1 MKMISKIIIFLIYL
15 LFIPSFI
22 FSQNLPV
29 NSKKLDTPISENAS
43 FADSDSFKVYM
54 ILRDCL
60 DESGRY
66 LKKSSKAYSAMPT
79 VSLNI
84 ISENENPYLLIG
96 VTFFLLPIE
105 MTISRTYGEF
115 ASAYYFGKA
124 GDELLKASDYIK
136 GDNRLSFKNAG
147 YNLRKCGKYSYL
159 SGGLMAGGIAVS
171 TYSWFNLLGNEDKP
185 NYRTLGRLGLGSI
198 LVGRLLRLI
207 PLSYAK
213 SAGGDIISI
222 SNLFKTEEQN
232 ELFYKAGKNIKNY
245 AKYTYWGYGLQG
257 LGTVLFLASGDNTTM
272 AAWGLGTAIFSWL
285 IFDEIGLN
293 SLKKAGDKFIDLSRL
308 LL

>member
-1 MKMISKIIIFLIYL
+1 MMFLIYL

-22 FSQNLPV
+22 FGQNYQV
-29 NSKKLDTPISENAS
+29 NSEKPDTSISENAS
-43 FADSDSFKVYM
+43 IADSNSFKVYNNNY
-54 ILRDCL
+54 ILLRNYL
-60 DESGRY
+60 NESGSY
-66 LKKSSKAYSAMPT
+66 LKKSSKAYSAKPT
-79 VSLNI
+79 ISLNI
-84 ISENENPYLLIG
+84 ISGEGNPYLLIG
-96 VTFFLLPIE
+96 VAFFLLPIE
-105 MTISRTYGEF
+105 LTISRTYGEF
-115 ASAYYFGKA
+115 ASAYYFGRA
-124 GDELLKASDYIK
+124 GDELLKASDYIQ
-136 GDNRLSFKNAG
+136 GNNLLSFKSAG
-147 YNLRKCGKYSYL
+147 HNFKKCEKYNYL
-159 SGGLMAGGIAVS
+159 SGGLMAGGIAIS
-171 TYSWFNLLGNEDKP
+171 TYSWFNLLDNEDKP
-185 NYRTLGRLGLGSI
+185 NYRTLCTLGLSSI
-198 LVGRLLRLI
+198 LAGRLLRLI

-272 AAWGLGTAIFSWL
+272 AAWGLGTAILSWL

-293 SLKKAGDKFIDLSRL
+293 SLKKAGDKLIDLSRL